1 MGNREELLAGAKT
14 CLLEKGYSRTTA
26 RDIANASGVSLA
38 AIGYHFG
45 SKDTLM
51 NEALF
56 DVMREWGDELQATL
70 TADLK
75 PDATPMERFESAWD
89 RVVESFERM
98 RPLWVT
104 QFDLLGQIDHLPE
117 VRAQL
122 VGVMGEARTGL
133 AELFLGVDPAAEPE
147 RARLTGTFYQAM
159 LTGLLGQWL
168 LDPASA
174 MKGRDVVTALR
185 SIGS

>member
-1 MGNREELLAGAKT
+1 MGNREELLAGAKR

-56 DVMREWGDELQATL
+56 DAMREWGDELGATL

-75 PDATPMERFESAWD
+75 PDVTPLERFESAWD

-104 QFDLLGQIDHLPE
+104 QFDLLGQVDHLPE

-122 VGVMGEARTGL
+122 IGVMGEARTGL
-133 AELFLGVDPAAEPE
+133 AELFQGIDPAAEPE
-147 RARLTGTFYQAM
+147 RARLVGTFYQAM

-185 SIGS
+185 SIVS